1 MGFTT
6 AFADRP
12 VTLAGQD
19 LCCPS
24 GPHRGLEAWMPAGGI
39 FAVVLTA
46 VVLFAAT
53 NADDIVVL
61 TVLSISS
68 RANGQPRRW
77 HIWAGQYA
85 GFAVLIAVSL
95 AAAAG
100 LALVPLHWLWL
111 LGLLPLGLG
120 LGKLA
125 AAIRAHRSGR
135 RASPAAVTGL
145 TGVIGLTIVNGGDNL
160 AAYIPVFRTSSAA
173 EIAVIIAVFLA
184 GVGLY
189 CLASIRFATHR
200 TVTQAVQRWGEWIV
214 PVVFILIGFYIF
226 YKTGALS

>member
-1 MGFTT
+1 V
-6 AFADRP
+6 AAP
-12 VTLAGQD
+12 
-19 LCCPS
+19 
-24 GPHRGLEAWMPAGGI
+24 RGLEAWMPAGGI

-46 VVLFAAT
+46 AVLFAAT

-68 RANGQPRRW
+68 RASGRPRRW

-111 LGLLPLGLG
+111 LGLLPLALG

-125 AAIRAHRSGR
+125 AAIRAHRSGQ

-160 AAYIPVFRTSSAA
+160 SAYIPVFRTSSAA
-173 EIAVIIAVFLA
+173 EIAVIIGVFLA

-189 CLASIRFATHR
+189 CLASIRFAGHR
-200 TVTQAVQRWGEWIV
+200 AVIQAVQRWGEWIV

>member
-1 MGFTT
+1 
-6 AFADRP
+6 
-12 VTLAGQD
+12 
-19 LCCPS
+19 
-24 GPHRGLEAWMPAGGI
+24 MPAGGI

-46 VVLFAAT
+46 AVLFAAT
-53 NADDIVVL
+53 NVDDIVVL
-61 TVLSISS
+61 TVLGISS
-68 RANGQPRRW
+68 RASGQPRPW

-85 GFAVLIAVSL
+85 GFAVLIGVSL

-111 LGLLPLGLG
+111 LGLVPLGLG

-125 AAIRAHRSGR
+125 AAIRAHRAGQQ
-135 RASPAAVTGL
+135 ASPAAVTGL

-160 AAYIPVFRTSSAA
+160 SAYIPVFRTSTAA
-173 EIAVIIAVFLA
+173 EIAVIAGVFLV
-184 GVGLY
+184 GVALY
-189 CLASIRFATHR
+189 CLASIRFAGHR
-200 TVTQAVQRWGEWIV
+200 AVIQAVQRWGEWIV

>member
-1 MGFTT
+1 
-6 AFADRP
+6 
-12 VTLAGQD
+12 
-19 LCCPS
+19 
-24 GPHRGLEAWMPAGGI
+24 MPADGI

-53 NADDIVVL
+53 NLDDIVVL

-68 RANGQPRRW
+68 RATGEPRRW

-85 GFAVLIAVSL
+85 GFALLIAASL

-100 LALVPLHWLWL
+100 LAKVPLHWLWL

-120 LGKLA
+120 LGKMA
-125 AAIRAHRSGR
+125 AAIRARRSGR
-135 RASPAAVTGL
+135 QASPAVVTGL
-145 TGVIGLTIVNGGDNL
+145 AGVIGLTIVNGGDNL
-160 AAYIPVFRTSSAA
+160 SAYIPVFRTSSAA
-173 EIAVIIAVFLA
+173 EIAVTVAVFLA

-189 CLASIRFATHR
+189 CLASIRFAGHR
-200 TVTQAVQRWGEWIV
+200 GVIQAVQRWGQWIV

>member
-1 MGFTT
+1 M
-6 AFADRP
+6 AAD
-12 VTLAGQD
+12 
-19 LCCPS
+19 
-24 GPHRGLEAWMPAGGI
+24 GI

-46 VVLFAAT
+46 ALLFAAT
-53 NADDIVVL
+53 NIDDVVVL

-68 RANGQPRRW
+68 QASGQPRRW
-77 HIWAGQYA
+77 QIWAGQYA

-100 LALVPLHWLWL
+100 LTLVPLHWLWV

-125 AAIRAHRSGR
+125 IAIRAHRAGYQ
-135 RASPAAVTGL
+135 ASPAAAAGL
-145 TGVIGLTIVNGGDNL
+145 AGVIGLTIVNGGDNL
-160 AAYIPVFRTSSAA
+160 SAYIPVFRTSSAA
-173 EIAVIIAVFLA
+173 TTVVIIAVFLA
-184 GVGLY
+184 GIGLY
-189 CLASIRFATHR
+189 CLAGIRFAGHR
-200 TVTQAVQRWGEWIV
+200 AVIQATQRWGQWIV

>member
-1 MGFTT
+1 
-6 AFADRP
+6 
-12 VTLAGQD
+12 
-19 LCCPS
+19 
-24 GPHRGLEAWMPAGGI
+24 MPAGGI

-46 VVLFAAT
+46 AVLFAAT
-53 NADDIVVL
+53 NVDDIVVL

-68 RANGQPRRW
+68 RATGQPRPW

-85 GFAVLIAVSL
+85 GLAVLVGVSL

-120 LGKLA
+120 LYKLA
-125 AAIRAHRSGR
+125 TAIRAHVAG
-135 RASPAAVTGL
+135 AEAAPATVTGLAGVTGL
-145 TGVIGLTIVNGGDNL
+145 TIANGGDNL
-160 AAYIPVFRTSSAA
+160 SAYIPVFRTSSAA
-173 EIAVIIAVFLA
+173 EITVIIAVFLVA
-184 GVGLY
+184 AGLY
-189 CLASIRFATHR
+189 CLASIGFAGHR
-200 TVTQAVQRWGEWIV
+200 VVIRAVQRWGEWAV

>member
-1 MGFTT
+1 M
-6 AFADRP
+6 A
-12 VTLAGQD
+12 
-19 LCCPS
+19 
-24 GPHRGLEAWMPAGGI
+24 AGGF

-46 VVLFAAT
+46 AVLFAAT
-53 NADDIVVL
+53 NIDDVVVL

-68 RANGQPRRW
+68 RASGQPRRW
-77 HIWAGQYA
+77 QIWAGQYA
-85 GFAVLIAVSL
+85 GFAVLIAASL

-100 LALVPLHWLWL
+100 LDLVPLHWLWL

-125 AAIRAHRSGR
+125 VAIRATRAGR
-135 RASPAAVTGL
+135 RASPAAVSGL

-160 AAYIPVFRTSSAA
+160 SAYIPVFRTSSAA
-173 EIAVIIAVFLA
+173 TIVVIIAVFLA

-189 CLASIRFATHR
+189 CLASIRLAGHQS
-200 TVTQAVQRWGEWIV
+200 VIHAVQRWGQWIV

>member
-1 MGFTT
+1 M
-6 AFADRP
+6 R
-12 VTLAGQD
+12 
-19 LCCPS
+19 
-24 GPHRGLEAWMPAGGI
+24 AGGI
-39 FAVVLTA
+39 FAVALTA

-68 RANGQPRRW
+68 RAEGRPRRW

-120 LGKLA
+120 LAKLVTA
-125 AAIRAHRSGR
+125 VRAHRSGR
-135 RASPAAVTGL
+135 RASPAVVTGL
-145 TGVIGLTIVNGGDNL
+145 TGVIGITIVNGGDNL
-160 AAYIPVFRTSSAA
+160 SAYIPVFRTSSAA
-173 EIAVIIAVFLA
+173 ASAVIVAVFMV
-184 GVGLY
+184 GVGVY
-189 CLASIRFATHR
+189 CLASTQIAAHR
-200 TVTQAVQRWGEWIV
+200 AVIQAVQRWGQWVI
-214 PVVFILIGFYIF
+214 PVVFIAIGFYIF

>member
-1 MGFTT
+1 MRT
-6 AFADRP
+6 
-12 VTLAGQD
+12 
-19 LCCPS
+19 
-24 GPHRGLEAWMPAGGI
+24 GGI
-39 FAVVLTA
+39 FAVALTA
-46 VVLFAAT
+46 VALFAAT

-68 RANGQPRRW
+68 RAVGQPRRW

-100 LALVPLHWLWL
+100 LTLVPLRWLWL

-120 LGKLA
+120 LAKLVS
-125 AAIRAHRSGR
+125 AIRAHRSGEQ
-135 RASPAAVTGL
+135 ASPAAATGL
-145 TGVIGLTIVNGGDNL
+145 AGVTALTIVNGGDNL
-160 AAYIPVFRTSSAA
+160 SAYIPVFRTSSAA
-173 EIAVIIAVFLA
+173 AIAVIITVFMA
-184 GVGLY
+184 GVGVY
-189 CLASIRFATHR
+189 CLASIRMAGHHK
-200 TVTQAVQRWGEWIV
+200 VIQAIQRWGQWVI

>member
-1 MGFTT
+1 
-6 AFADRP
+6 
-12 VTLAGQD
+12 
-19 LCCPS
+19 
-24 GPHRGLEAWMPAGGI
+24 MPAGGI

-46 VVLFAAT
+46 AVLFAAT
-53 NADDIVVL
+53 NVDDIVVL

-68 RANGQPRRW
+68 RATGQPRPW

-85 GFAVLIAVSL
+85 GLAVLVGVSL

-120 LGKLA
+120 LYKLVT
-125 AAIRAHRSGR
+125 AIRAHVAG
-135 RASPAAVTGL
+135 AEAAPATVTGLAGVTGL
-145 TGVIGLTIVNGGDNL
+145 TIANGGDNL
-160 AAYIPVFRTSSAA
+160 SAYIPVFRTSSAA
-173 EIAVIIAVFLA
+173 EITVIIAVFLVA
-184 GVGLY
+184 VGLY
-189 CLASIRFATHR
+189 CLASMQFAGHRAVIR
-200 TVTQAVQRWGEWIV
+200 AVQRWGEWAV

>member
-1 MGFTT
+1 
-6 AFADRP
+6 
-12 VTLAGQD
+12 
-19 LCCPS
+19 
-24 GPHRGLEAWMPAGGI
+24 MPAGGI

-46 VVLFAAT
+46 AVLFAAT
-53 NADDIVVL
+53 NIDDIVVL

-68 RANGQPRRW
+68 RATGQPRPW

-85 GFAVLIAVSL
+85 GLAVLVGASL

-111 LGLLPLGLG
+111 LGLVPLGLG
-120 LGKLA
+120 LAKLA
-125 AAIRAHRSGR
+125 TAIRAHRSGH

-145 TGVIGLTIVNGGDNL
+145 AGVIGLTIANGGDNL
-160 AAYIPVFRTSSAA
+160 SVYIPVFRTSSAA
-173 EIAVIIAVFLA
+173 QIAVIIAVFLVA
-184 GVGLY
+184 VALY
-189 CLASIRFATHR
+189 CLASIRFTGHR
-200 TVTQAVQRWGEWIV
+200 AVVQAVQRCGEWVV

>member
-1 MGFTT
+1 
-6 AFADRP
+6 
-12 VTLAGQD
+12 
-19 LCCPS
+19 
-24 GPHRGLEAWMPAGGI
+24 MPAGGI

-46 VVLFAAT
+46 AALFAAT

-61 TVLSISS
+61 TLLSISS
-68 RANGQPRRW
+68 RASGQPRRW

-85 GFAVLIAVSL
+85 GFAILIAVSL

-100 LALVPLHWLWL
+100 LTLVPLHWLWL
-111 LGLLPLGLG
+111 LGLVPLGLG

-125 AAIRAHRSGR
+125 AAIRAHRFGQ

-160 AAYIPVFRTSSAA
+160 SVYIPVFRTSSAA

-189 CLASIRFATHR
+189 CLASIRVAGHR
-200 TVTQAVQRWGEWIV
+200 AVIQAVQRWGEWIV

-226 YKTGALS
+226 YKTGAMS